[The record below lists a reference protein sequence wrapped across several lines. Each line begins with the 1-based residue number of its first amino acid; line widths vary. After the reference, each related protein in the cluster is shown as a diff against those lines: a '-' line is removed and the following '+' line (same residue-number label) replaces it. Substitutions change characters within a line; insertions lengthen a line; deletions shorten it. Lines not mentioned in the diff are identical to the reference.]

1 MGLVAANR
9 QQGELLI
16 DGDEADNFSSTF
28 AETPFYKKYLSNKKF
43 PRCGAVCVHSS
54 KSGCLLAAGGGDGV
68 AINQSWAGGLVRAR
82 AWRWPLLLYPV
93 PGTHT
98 HNTPQ

>member
-1 MGLVAANR
+1 MKLTISLSHLPKHRSANK
-9 QQGELLI
+9 I
-16 DGDEADNFSSTF
+16 SPVFSC
-28 AETPFYKKYLSNKKF
+28 LH
-43 PRCGAVCVHSS
+43 GS

-82 AWRWPLLLYPV
+82 AWPLLLYPV

>member
-1 MGLVAANR
+1 MKLTISLSHLPKHRSANK
-9 QQGELLI
+9 I
-16 DGDEADNFSSTF
+16 SPVFSC
-28 AETPFYKKYLSNKKF
+28 LH
-43 PRCGAVCVHSS
+43 GS